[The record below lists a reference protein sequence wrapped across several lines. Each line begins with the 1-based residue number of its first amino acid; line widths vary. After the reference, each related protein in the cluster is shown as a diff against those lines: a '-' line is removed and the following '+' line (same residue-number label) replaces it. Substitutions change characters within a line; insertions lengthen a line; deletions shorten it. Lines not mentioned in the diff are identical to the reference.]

1 MPSASLPQELSREE
15 KHCWKVMFLSLLRET
30 LHDCKLFLGL
40 ETQEQPASWMRGHSG
55 YSRDANAVYANTT
68 PG

>member
-40 ETQEQPASWMRGHSG
+40 ETQEQPASWM
-55 YSRDANAVYANTT
+55 
-68 PG
+68 